1 MRRYAGELNSSQ
13 IIGNIENKNKTTEKS
28 KERQGGKKRENIIDT
43 NHFRIFKIKDIEK

>member
-28 KERQGGKKRENIIDT
+28 KERWGGKRENIIDT